1 MCLQFLSWPAPLL
14 QGGCRTGRN
23 TSCLASNLPGAK
35 LLWHPVSRQDGCAST
50 TASWMN
56 EACSFQLISSAL
68 GFQGG
73 FYQNK
78 PCVSQTR
85 VGLAIFANLAYSGQ
99 VRCLLRHLKLGSQ
112 RLWLL
117 LVFRLCGEDQA
128 TRWADPSTWHCPP
141 NHRDEHQPSGEFS
154 LTLFVQVTMS
164 VSSVTK

>member
-1 MCLQFLSWPAPLL
+1 MEEGSSWHPKESQGSKPPGSRRLGGIWTPGTSSESKSLLVCLQFLSWPAPLL

-68 GFQGG
+68 GFQWG

-85 VGLAIFANLAYSGQ
+85 VGLAIFAKLAYSGQ
-99 VRCLLRHLKLGSQ
+99 VRCLLRHLKFGSQ

-117 LVFRLCGEDQA
+117 LVFRLCG
-128 TRWADPSTWHCPP
+128 
-141 NHRDEHQPSGEFS
+141 
-154 LTLFVQVTMS
+154 
-164 VSSVTK
+164 